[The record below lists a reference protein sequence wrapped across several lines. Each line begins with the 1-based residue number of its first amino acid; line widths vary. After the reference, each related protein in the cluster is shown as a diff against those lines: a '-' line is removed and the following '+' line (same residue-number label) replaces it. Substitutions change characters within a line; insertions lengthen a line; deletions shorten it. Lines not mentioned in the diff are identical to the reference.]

1 MLTERKRNGLER
13 NVKQDLMT
21 AAEMISCNIL
31 IDILLVMFEYVK
43 FFWKDYKLSNMF
55 KLGSALI
62 ELFIVKDDVKVS
74 FRKLLLTPQIGKE
87 IASVTE

>member
-1 MLTERKRNGLER
+1 MLPERKRNGLER

-43 FFWKDYKLSNMF
+43 FFWKVNKLSNMY

-62 ELFIVKDDVKVS
+62 ELFIVNGDVKVS